1 MIKELIKLAN
11 HLDSKGFGKEADY
24 LDVIIKKISHS
35 LERDESDCE
44 QDLGDEL
51 YYLKNLSEML
61 EDTEQE
67 NEAHDLVD
75 T

>member
-1 MIKELIKLAN
+1 MISELIKLADF
-11 HLDSKGFGKEADY
+11 LDSNGLQVEADY

-44 QDLGDEL
+44 QSLGDEL
-51 YYLKNLSEML
+51 YYFKNLSEML

-67 NEAHDLVD
+67 NETHDLVD

>member
-1 MIKELIKLAN
+1 MISELIKLADF
-11 HLDSKGFGKEADY
+11 LDSKGLQVEADY

-51 YYLKNLSEML
+51 YYFKNLSETL
-61 EDTEQE
+61 ENTEQE
-67 NEAHDLVD
+67 NEARDMVD